1 MTLDQ
6 IKPGVILKNEKFQE
20 YYLVIGIDAISTTI
34 GTTRP
39 MAAMYFVTVDNE
51 GRRRYMLVTQHDITI
66 GTVSVIDSAVDQ

>member
-20 YYLVIGIDAISTTI
+20 YYLVIGIDAFS
-34 GTTRP
+34 TTRP
-39 MAAMYFVTVDNE
+39 MAAVYFVTVDNE

>member
-20 YYLVIGIDAISTTI
+20 YYLVIGIDAFSTTI
-34 GTTRP
+34 GATRP
-39 MAAMYFVTVDNE
+39 MAAVYFVTVDNE

-66 GTVSVIDSAVDQ
+66 GTVSVFDSAVDQ